1 MRRRRSTRSVI
12 KLLAAAAVA
21 TASIVGL
28 VRLST
33 PPARGELPLCED
45 IEEIDTNVLIK
56 PPKQGNA
63 PEQLMD
69 FLRTYKNEHRP
80 GDEDDDDDEKEPGP
94 VAAGLDTYAGEW
106 YSRDA
111 GGTFVLAFT
120 DDPRPHLDVI
130 EGGGGKFGNLCQSN
144 SYAPITIKLA
154 APIGQRKIVDGL
166 FLPPRPL
173 EPKRLRIPR
182 HYRRDAVA
190 SALAA
195 LAVGAAIG
203 VAVCGFLRAVWH
215 WRRARDHTS

>member
-12 KLLAAAAVA
+12 KLLAAAAA

-33 PPARGELPLCED
+33 PPAELPLCED

-80 GDEDDDDDEKEPGP
+80 GDDDDDDDEKE
-94 VAAGLDTYAGEW
+94 
-106 YSRDA
+106 
-111 GGTFVLAFT
+111 
-120 DDPRPHLDVI
+120 
-130 EGGGGKFGNLCQSN
+130 
-144 SYAPITIKLA
+144 
-154 APIGQRKIVDGL
+154 PIGQRKIVDGL

-173 EPKRLRIPR
+173 LPKSLRIPR
-182 HYRRDAVA
+182 PYRRNLVIY
-190 SALAA
+190 ALWCK
-195 LAVGAAIG
+195 
-203 VAVCGFLRAVWH
+203 VAVLAMAMAAMAVRR